1 MPKVKLLKTLMG
13 AYSGSKDAII
23 DVPQYVAKV
32 YVNAGLAERVKPC
45 GCDDCKD
52 DGPCPEKI
60 ETATIEPTA
69 EIADAKPKRK
79 YKRRSK
85 K

>member
-1 MPKVKLLKTLMG
+1 MG
-13 AYSGSKDAII
+13 SFSGSKGAII

-32 YVNAGLAERVKPC
+32 YINAGLAERVKPC
-45 GCDDCKD
+45 GCDDCKED
-52 DGPCPEKI
+52 EPCSEKVEQANVEPVA
-60 ETATIEPTA
+60 ETT
-69 EIADAKPKRK
+69 DAKPKRR